1 MAIGL
6 GDIYEKLKELI
17 TLTDKVREN
26 TEEIKEIKR
35 ELVLLRKDME
45 KGFSDSKGE
54 MAEMKGDI
62 KVILSQL
69 KTEERMDSLESM
81 LREHIIACEKAKA

>member
-26 TEEIKEIKR
+26 TEEIKELKR
-35 ELVLLRKDME
+35 EMVLLRKDIE

-62 KVILSQL
+62 KVILSQF
-69 KTEERMDSLESM
+69 KIEERMDSLESM
-81 LREHIIACEKAKA
+81 LREHILTCEKAKA

>member
-81 LREHIIACEKAKA
+81 LRAHILACEKVKA

>member
-26 TEEIKEIKR
+26 TDEIEEFKR
-35 ELVLLRKDME
+35 EIVLLRKDME
-45 KGFSDSKGE
+45 KSFSDSKGE
-54 MAEMKGDI
+54 MAEIKGDV
-62 KVILSQL
+62 KVILNQL
-69 KTEERMDSLESM
+69 KTEERISTLESM
-81 LREHIIACEKAKA
+81 LREHISACEKAKA